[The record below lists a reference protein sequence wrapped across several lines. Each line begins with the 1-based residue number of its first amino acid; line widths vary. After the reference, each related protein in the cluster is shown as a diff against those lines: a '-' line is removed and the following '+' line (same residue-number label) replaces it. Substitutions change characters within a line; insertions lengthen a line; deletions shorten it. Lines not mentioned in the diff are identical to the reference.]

1 MNAAL
6 RDGAELEESKSI
18 CTSILIVMGVHNVFI
33 LFCIDKDEEEGE
45 IAGSQENA
53 SQNGDA
59 AANDP
64 DERSVFVKNVD
75 YGADQEQLKEHF
87 KLCGEIERVT
97 IRKDSRSGQPLG

>member
-18 CTSILIVMGVHNVFI
+18 SSNILIDLVIHNVFI
-33 LFCIDKDEEEGE
+33 LSCIDKDEEEGE

-59 AANDP
+59 A
-64 DERSVFVKNVD
+64 
-75 YGADQEQLKEHF
+75 
-87 KLCGEIERVT
+87 
-97 IRKDSRSGQPLG
+97 

>member
-6 RDGAELEESKSI
+6 RDGAELEESKSYLK
-18 CTSILIVMGVHNVFI
+18 SILIITGVHNVFI

-59 AANDP
+59 AQNDP

-75 YGADQEQLKEHF
+75 YGADQE
-87 KLCGEIERVT
+87 
-97 IRKDSRSGQPLG
+97 